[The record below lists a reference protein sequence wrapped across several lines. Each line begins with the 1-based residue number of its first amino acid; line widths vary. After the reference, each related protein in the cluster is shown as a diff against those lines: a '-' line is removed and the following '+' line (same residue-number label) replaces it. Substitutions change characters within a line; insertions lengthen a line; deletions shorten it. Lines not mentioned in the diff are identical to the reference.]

1 MREAGAPSTEGI
13 ARKLQHTTHVV
24 FLCLPTGDSHVR
36 TARALK
42 L

>member
-1 MREAGAPSTEGI
+1 MREAGAPSTEGV
-13 ARKLQHTTHVV
+13 ARKLQHTTCVV
-24 FLCLPTGDSHVR
+24 LCLPTEDSHVR